1 MKRWA
6 IVAIAFIAL
15 SSCRHRVETLPAFS
29 FPVEKRSVYRIEG
42 RPFAFTCERI
52 ITKEGRI
59 LNLEGKEVGG
69 LPAPPRSYV
78 YLPEGLLLETS
89 EGVFLLSKG
98 KLIEKEPEVQV
109 KGKELIKKA
118 QGKTI
123 WKKLFPSELS
133 PPLLYKGRIYLGSR
147 DRWVYALRA
156 RDGKVLWKMRVGGAV
171 VAAPAAF
178 QDKVCFAALDA
189 NLYCFHYRKGH
200 MLWVKRLPGRGYYP
214 PVVADKL
221 LIAPSFSRK
230 IVAFNEE
237 GKKHSPYEIPFEL
250 SFPICYNSGRLY
262 LAYYNYRKGITEI
275 EVLTKKLA
283 VEVKLDPKPPLFLA
297 DAITVEVRVVGLREP
312 EITFLIDGKIL
323 QKGDSQRLIWVPEK
337 EGEHLLE
344 IRASKEELTLEK
356 KLHLRIYSRESY
368 WKEVYEN
375 WRKRC
380 YWNKF

>member
-15 SSCRHRVETLPAFS
+15 PACRPRIETLPAFS
-29 FPVEKRSVYRIEG
+29 FPVEKKAVYRIEG
-42 RPFAFTCERI
+42 KPFAFTCERI
-52 ITKEGRI
+52 VTREGRI
-59 LNLEGKEVGG
+59 LNLEGEEIAQ
-69 LPAPPRSYV
+69 LPAPPRSSL
-78 YLPEGLLLETS
+78 YLPEGLLLETAK
-89 EGVFLLSKG
+89 GTFLLREG
-98 KLIEKEPEVQV
+98 KLVERKAGIQV
-109 KGKELIKKA
+109 RGKEVIRKAHGKTVWKKA
-118 QGKTI
+118 
-123 WKKLFPSELS
+123 FPSELS

-147 DRWVYALRA
+147 DRWVYALRVK
-156 RDGKVLWKMRVGGAV
+156 DGKVLWKMRVGGAV

-178 QDKVCFAALDA
+178 KDKVCFAALDA

-214 PVVADKL
+214 PLVADSL

-230 IVAFNEE
+230 IVAFKKD
-237 GKKHSPYEIPFEL
+237 GKRLSPYEIPFEL
-250 SFPICYNSGRLY
+250 SFPLCYSSGRLY

-283 VEVKLDPKPPLFLA
+283 VEIKLDPKPPLFLG

-312 EITFLIDGKIL
+312 EVSFEVDGKVL

-337 EGEHLLE
+337 EGEHVLGVK
-344 IRASKEELTLEK
+344 ASKGELTLK
-356 KLHLRIYSRESY
+356 KELRLRVYSRESY
-368 WKEVYEN
+368 WKEVCES

-380 YWNKF
+380 YRNRF